1 VYLKVAFPHIDQSR
15 RIRLVDSILTLI
27 DGGGCSLPQKR
38 ITDPQAV
45 EMVWRNSQCVL
56 NQTGRCPLL
65 IFGKQLADE
74 LNEFFA
80 QEERGVDD
88 F

>member
-1 VYLKVAFPHIDQSR
+1 LPRLDQSR
-15 RIRLVDSILTLI
+15 RIRLVDLILTLL
-27 DGGGCSLPQKR
+27 DGKGCSSPQKR

-45 EMVWRNSQCVL
+45 EIVWRNSQCVL

-80 QEERGVDD
+80 EGERSGND